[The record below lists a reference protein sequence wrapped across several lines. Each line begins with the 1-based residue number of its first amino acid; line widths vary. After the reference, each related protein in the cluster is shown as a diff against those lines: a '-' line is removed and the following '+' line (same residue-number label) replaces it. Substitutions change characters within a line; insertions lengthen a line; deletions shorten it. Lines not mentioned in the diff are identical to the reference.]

1 MDSNQKRFVEDA
13 LDLLN
18 ELDEGLMQLESNPQA
33 TAPLEQVFR
42 TMHTIKGGANM
53 FGFENIGELAHQL
66 ETLYDMVRQGKM
78 QITDGLISL
87 TLHAFDKVRD
97 LLKEKD
103 VARINN
109 AEVLKD
115 HLTSAVN
122 FLKVAES
129 ESSADISQTTNAKN
143 KDELATFCLRISPTI
158 NITEDG
164 NHPLVFIV
172 QDISA
177 LGTSKV
183 ILIQKPS
190 REVDHWEVFITTTA
204 PQSELESYFIFVE
217 NECVVSYFKLTP
229 CDLFEQPEF
238 SEYLNSLDNL
248 PADPTKI
255 ATFVALRLATYHQQ
269 KDEDEEIAEIGNTK
283 KRSVSDSY
291 IKVSKRKVD
300 DLLNWI
306 SELIILQAQ
315 LATTASSIQSTA
327 LNDVAEQLEMI
338 TGRLRDTS
346 LEIGLVPVETLVTKF
361 KRLVRDLSKQL
372 NKKVNFL
379 SEGADTEMDKD
390 VIEMMADPMV
400 HIIRNS
406 IDHGIEPAVERKAIG
421 KSEHGTVK
429 LKAFNSSSYVNII
442 ISDDG
447 KGISRENV
455 LQKAL
460 EKKLISPNEN
470 PSNEDVFNLIFHPG
484 LSTASQVSDVS
495 GRGVGMDVV
504 KQRID
509 ELRGSVAVKSIAG
522 KGTAIHIKLPLS
534 RSIIEGLLVNVAETR
549 YVVPLNVIERIDRI
563 PYAEIH
569 REDKVDKTVIVNEE
583 PLPVLSLR
591 QRFHNDVNP
600 PKTADIISVL
610 VNGIKKGIAVDRIEG
625 KMQTVMKP
633 LGDVYKQQDFI
644 SGSTILGNGT
654 LALVL
659 DPARLFLSTSHKE
672 FSDKYERSN

>member
-1 MDSNQKRFVEDA
+1 MDSNQKRFAEDA

-66 ETLYDMVRQGKM
+66 ETLYDLVRQGKA
-78 QITDGLISL
+78 QVSDGLISL
-87 TLHAFDKVRD
+87 TLQAFDKVRD
-97 LLKEKD
+97 ILKEKD
-103 VARINN
+103 VAKINN

-115 HLTSAVN
+115 HLKSAVS
-122 FLKVAES
+122 FLKAVEAES
-129 ESSADISQTTNAKN
+129 AADKSQTTHATH
-143 KDELATFCLRISPTI
+143 KDELATFCLNISPRI

-164 NHPLVFIV
+164 NHPLVFII
-172 QDISA
+172 QDIAA
-177 LGTSKV
+177 LGNSKV

-190 REVDHWEVFITTTA
+190 GEVDHWEVYLTTTA

-217 NECVVSYFKLTP
+217 NECVVSYLKLTP

-238 SEYLNSLDNL
+238 SEYINTLANA
-248 PADPTKI
+248 PADHAKI
-255 ATFVALRLATYHQQ
+255 ETFVALRLETYNQQ
-269 KDEDEEIAEIGNTK
+269 KDEEEETADLAGTK
-283 KRSVSDSY
+283 KRSVNDSY

-315 LATTASSIQSTA
+315 LTTTASTIQSTA
-327 LNDVAEQLEMI
+327 LNDVTEQLEMI
-338 TGRLRDTS
+338 TARLRDTS

-390 VIEMMADPMV
+390 VIEMMAEPMV

-406 IDHGIEPAVERKAIG
+406 IDHGIEPVAERRAAG

-455 LQKAL
+455 LQKAIQ
-460 EKKLISPNEN
+460 KGLISADEN
-470 PSNEDVFNLIFHPG
+470 PSDEEVFNLIFHPG
-484 LSTASQVSDVS
+484 LSTAFQVSDVS

-504 KQRID
+504 KQKIN
-509 ELRGSVAVKSIAG
+509 ELRGNVVVKSTPG

-534 RSIIEGLLVNVAETR
+534 RSIIEGLLVNVADTR

-563 PYAEIH
+563 PYSNLH
-569 REDKVDKTVIVNEE
+569 RQDHVNKTVIVNDE
-583 PLPVLSLR
+583 PLRVLSLR
-591 QRFHNDVNP
+591 QQFHDEVNP
-600 PKTADIISVL
+600 PKTTDIISVL
-610 VNGIKKGIAVDRIEG
+610 VNGIRKGIAVDKIEG

-644 SGSTILGNGT
+644 SGSTILGNGN

-659 DPARLFLSTSHKE
+659 DPARLFAST
-672 FSDKYERSN
+672 NNN